1 MVKNYI
7 AEARLA
13 PAKLKKL
20 IGGGAI
26 TINPSD
32 IANSANNF
40 VKLQFGKL
48 KDLNRYKRNLTSNKG
63 FRIKPSMITDMVDGV
78 SGGSIWTKGLME
90 LKKVGDKMGKPFEK
104 TTKVNP
110 FTLGY
115 KLGHDVIAPAL
126 MKAGIG
132 PKKGGKLPKVKI
144 DRKTKKTFEAIGKA
158 FGKEAKRA
166 IKNNKDEL
174 KNIGRA
180 VVESG
185 INAANGEASGK
196 QFGRNLLKAG
206 KEISHVV
213 GKEELTKAGLFG
225 AENPYQYGQYKPKAV
240 EVPVIEGSGLD
251 AGLGGNRL
259 VNNPRVNAQSRMAHA
274 RSFRK
279 KGGSFRPL

>member
-1 MVKNYI
+1 
-7 AEARLA
+7 
-13 PAKLKKL
+13 
-20 IGGGAI
+20 
-26 TINPSD
+26 
-32 IANSANNF
+32 
-40 VKLQFGKL
+40 
-48 KDLNRYKRNLTSNKG
+48 
-63 FRIKPSMITDMVDGV
+63 
-78 SGGSIWTKGLME
+78 
-90 LKKVGDKMGKPFEK
+90 
-104 TTKVNP
+104 
-110 FTLGY
+110 
-115 KLGHDVIAPAL
+115 